1 MRSCVLTTGLLCA
14 AIVLAHFARAAAEGP
29 SIAKDPGFMLS
40 TAVAAAVGVWARRLL
55 RPRTGSS
62 GDNTP

>member
-1 MRSCVLTTGLLCA
+1 MRSYVLTTGLLCA
-14 AIVLAHFARAAAEGP
+14 TIVLAHFARAAAEGL
-29 SIAKDPGFMLS
+29 SIAMDPGFML
-40 TAVAAAVGVWARRLL
+40 AIAAAAAVGVWAWRLL